1 MIAVPGDY
9 DDVALVCTQWVANNI
24 TYTTDT
30 GLDDWNDARHTAIL
44 GTGDCEDGAILL
56 YSLIRNS
63 GIPAHRLRVYVG
75 ETNGNGHAWVM
86 YQRDHDNQW
95 VVLDWT
101 DGSTY
106 WNAISSVQ
114 DLDPLYDSIRTIVD
128 SIESQSLGVG
138 EAGFY
143 SDDYPYGEAW
153 EYFNCEDLVTMGTPG
168 KGASELYVDS
178 LYADTNL
185 ATMTSAIPAIRGGL
199 TRIND
204 FGWIDRVAGFGG
216 GVAALT
222 IPAVKLTSAGKA
234 NVIGNLAEA
243 IPRIRLSATGYE
255 NPYGNLSVAIP
266 AIRLSATGIDSPVGS
281 LSRSIP
287 AVILTASG
295 IAGIIGNLSQAI
307 PMVTL
312 SASAWWTGGA
322 NLSMAIPSVRLT
334 ARARAAD
341 IVALSL
347 NTKNFGLT
355 KYTNYDYN
363 SLCMFG
369 GKLIGAKR
377 TGIYE
382 LEGVDDDG
390 TAIPWKLR
398 TGKIDLKTAKLR
410 HIWLSGIVSGDIKL
424 IVETAD
430 GERYEYDAEPV
441 SETEDEIRVKI
452 GKGLSSRYVIIELQ
466 NESDQTITLD
476 KMQIYGMRGE
486 R

>member
-1 MIAVPGDY
+1 
-9 DDVALVCTQWVANNI
+9 
-24 TYTTDT
+24 
-30 GLDDWNDARHTAIL
+30 
-44 GTGDCEDGAILL
+44 
-56 YSLIRNS
+56 
-63 GIPAHRLRVYVG
+63 
-75 ETNGNGHAWVM
+75 
-86 YQRDHDNQW
+86 
-95 VVLDWT
+95 
-101 DGSTY
+101 
-106 WNAISSVQ
+106 
-114 DLDPLYDSIRTIVD
+114 
-128 SIESQSLGVG
+128 
-138 EAGFY
+138 
-143 SDDYPYGEAW
+143 
-153 EYFNCEDLVTMGTPG
+153 
-168 KGASELYVDS
+168 
-178 LYADTNL
+178 
-185 ATMTSAIPAIRGGL
+185 
-199 TRIND
+199 
-204 FGWIDRVAGFGG
+204 
-216 GVAALT
+216 
-222 IPAVKLTSAGKA
+222 
-234 NVIGNLAEA
+234 
-243 IPRIRLSATGYE
+243 
-255 NPYGNLSVAIP
+255 
-266 AIRLSATGIDSPVGS
+266 
-281 LSRSIP
+281 
-287 AVILTASG
+287 
-295 IAGIIGNLSQAI
+295 
-307 PMVTL
+307 
-312 SASAWWTGGA
+312 
-322 NLSMAIPSVRLT
+322 MAIPSVRLT